1 MSASLPVRGASPR
14 APIKVAI
21 GGLGTVGRVVARALD
36 AGIAGLA
43 LVAVSARDEAKAR
56 RNMAGFKNPVPV
68 VSLGRLADLADV
80 VIECAPP
87 ELFPEIARPAIEQGR
102 LFVPLSVTT
111 LLNHMDLVERAKTTG
126 ARILVPTGAL
136 LGLDAVRA
144 VAEGTVRSVTM
155 TTRKPPKSLRSAK
168 FVVERGINLDALKEP
183 VKLYEGT
190 VREAAALFPA
200 NVNIA
205 VALGLAGIG
214 VDLTRYEIWADPGVE
229 RNTHVVKVDSDSTRF
244 EMTIA
249 NIPTEENPATGRNTA
264 LSVIALL
271 RRLTAPMVVG
281 S

>member
-1 MSASLPVRGASPR
+1 MSASLPARGLPPR
-14 APIKVAI
+14 APITVAI
-21 GGLGTVGRVVARALD
+21 GGLGTVGLVVARALD
-36 AGIAGLA
+36 AGIAGLV
-43 LVAVSARDEAKAR
+43 LVAVSARDEVKAR

-68 VSLGRLADLADV
+68 VPLGRLADLADV
-80 VIECAPP
+80 VVECAPP

-111 LLNHMDLVERAKTTG
+111 LLDHMDLVERAKLTG
-126 ARILVPTGAL
+126 ARIMVPTGAL

-144 VAEGTVRSVTM
+144 VAEGTVHSVTM
-155 TTRKPPKSLRSAK
+155 VTRKPPKSLRSAK
-168 FVVERGINLDALKEP
+168 FVVERGIDLDALKEP
-183 VKLYEGT
+183 VKLYEGM

-214 VDLTRYEIWADPGVE
+214 VDRTRYEIWADPGVE
-229 RNTHVVKVDSDSTRF
+229 RNTHAVKVDSDSTRF

-249 NIPTEENPATGRNTA
+249 NIPTKENPATGRNTA

>member
-1 MSASLPVRGASPR
+1 MSASLPVRGASSR

-80 VIECAPP
+80 VVECAPP

>member
-1 MSASLPVRGASPR
+1 MSASLPVRGASSR

-56 RNMAGFKNPVPV
+56 RSMAGFKNPVPV

-80 VIECAPP
+80 VVECAPP

>member
-1 MSASLPVRGASPR
+1 MSASLPVRGASSR

-80 VIECAPP
+80 VVECAPP

-111 LLNHMDLVERAKTTG
+111 LLNHMDLVERAKMTG

>member
-1 MSASLPVRGASPR
+1 MTDPSLRVPLK
-14 APIKVAI
+14 IAI

-36 AGIAGLA
+36 AGIPGLVLA
-43 LVAVSARDEAKAR
+43 AVAARDEAKAR
-56 RNMAGFKNPVPV
+56 RNMAGFKTPVSV
-68 VSLGRLADLADV
+68 VPLGRLADLADV
-80 VIECAPP
+80 VVECAPP

-102 LFVPLSVTT
+102 MFMPLSVTA
-111 LLNHMDLVERAKTTG
+111 LLDHMDLVERAKATG

-144 VAEGTVRSVTM
+144 VAEGTVHSVTM
-155 TTRKPPKSLRSAK
+155 TTRKPPKSLRAAK
-168 FVVERGINLDALKEP
+168 FVVERGIDLDALKEP

-214 VDLTRYEIWADPGVE
+214 VDRTRYEIWADPGVE
-229 RNTHVVKVDSDSTRF
+229 RNTHAVKVDSDSTRF

-249 NIPTEENPATGRNTA
+249 NIPSEENPATGRNTA

>member
-1 MSASLPVRGASPR
+1 MT
-14 APIKVAI
+14 VAI
-21 GGLGTVGRVVARALD
+21 GGLGTVGLVVARALD
-36 AGIAGLA
+36 AGIAGLV
-43 LVAVSARDEAKAR
+43 LVAVSARDEVKAR

-68 VSLGRLADLADV
+68 VPLGRLADLADV
-80 VIECAPP
+80 VVECAPP

-111 LLNHMDLVERAKTTG
+111 LLDHMDLVERAKLTG
-126 ARILVPTGAL
+126 ARIMVPTGAL

-144 VAEGTVRSVTM
+144 VAEGTVHSVTM
-155 TTRKPPKSLRSAK
+155 VTRKPPKSLRSAK
-168 FVVERGINLDALKEP
+168 FVVERGIDLDALKEP
-183 VKLYEGT
+183 VKLYEGM

-214 VDLTRYEIWADPGVE
+214 VDRTRYEIWADPGVE
-229 RNTHVVKVDSDSTRF
+229 RNTHAVKVDSDSTRF

-249 NIPTEENPATGRNTA
+249 NIPTKENPATGRNTA

>member
-1 MSASLPVRGASPR
+1 MTDPSLRVPLK
-14 APIKVAI
+14 IAI

-36 AGIAGLA
+36 AGIPGLVLA
-43 LVAVSARDEAKAR
+43 AVAARDEAKAR
-56 RNMAGFKNPVPV
+56 RNMAGFKTPVPV
-68 VSLGRLADLADV
+68 VPLGRLADLADV
-80 VIECAPP
+80 VVECAPP

-102 LFVPLSVTT
+102 LFVPLSVTM
-111 LLNHMDLVERAKTTG
+111 LLDHMDLIERAKATG

-144 VAEGTVRSVTM
+144 VAEGTVNTVTM
-155 TTRKPPKSLRSAK
+155 TTRKPPKSLRAAK
-168 FVVERGINLDALKEP
+168 FVVERGIDLDALTQP

-214 VDLTRYEIWADPGVE
+214 VDRTRYEIWADPGVE
-229 RNTHVVKVDSDSTRF
+229 RNTHAVKVDSDSTRF

>member
-1 MSASLPVRGASPR
+1 MSGSSPDRGSSPR
-14 APIKVAI
+14 APITVAI
-21 GGLGTVGRVVARALD
+21 GGLGTVGRVVARSLD

-68 VSLGRLADLADV
+68 VPLGRLADLADV
-80 VIECAPP
+80 VVECAPP

-102 LFVPLSVTT
+102 LFIPLSVTT
-111 LLNHMDLVERAKTTG
+111 LLDHMDLVERAKTTG

-144 VAEGTVRSVTM
+144 VVEGVVHSVTM
-155 TTRKPPKSLRSAK
+155 TTRKPPKSLRAAK
-168 FVVERGINLDALKEP
+168 FVIERGIDLDALKEP
-183 VKLYEGT
+183 LKLYEGT

-214 VDLTRYEIWADPGVE
+214 VDRTRYEIWADPGVE
-229 RNTHVVKVDSDSTRF
+229 RNTHAVKVDSDSTRF

-249 NIPTEENPATGRNTA
+249 NIPTEKNPATGRNTA

>member
-1 MSASLPVRGASPR
+1 MPDSTQPR
-14 APIKVAI
+14 APLTVAI
-21 GGLGTVGRVVARALD
+21 GGFGTVGRVVARALD
-36 AGIAGLA
+36 TGIDGLA
-43 LVAVSARDEAKAR
+43 LAAVSARDEAKAR
-56 RNMAGFKNPVPV
+56 RALAGFKTSVPV
-68 VSLGRLADLADV
+68 IPLGHLAECADAIV
-80 VIECAPP
+80 ECAPP
-87 ELFPEIARPAIEQGR
+87 ELFLEVARPAIERGR
-102 LFVPLSVTT
+102 LFIPLSVTS
-111 LLNHMDLVERAKTTG
+111 LLDHLDLIERAKATG
-126 ARILVPTGAL
+126 ARIMVPTGAL

-144 VAEGTVRSVTM
+144 VAEGTVHSVVM

-168 FVVERGINLDALKEP
+168 FVVERGIDLDELTRP

-214 VDLTRYEIWADPGVE
+214 VDRTFYEIWADPGID
-229 RNTHVVKVDSDSTRF
+229 RNTHTVKVDSDSTRF

-249 NIPTEENPATGRNTA
+249 NIPTEDNPATGRNTA